1 MLAKMIDKIVSLK
14 ETKTFEIGGQTY
26 TDGHLTRIPPHVD
39 RPEAISVSGLDGVCK
54 LIRTEL
60 EKVGTTIMVQ
70 AKSYKSVEVMTT
82 YLPDFSRNILYR
94 AEADAPGIYT
104 GFRSREVA
112 LIELRSLFIPN
123 EGTAYLL
130 DLLGRM
136 TDEKSVRTN
145 DNGVTQTVEARQGVS
160 LNAMVDVKPR
170 VMLRPFRTF
179 LEVEQPESEF
189 LLRVDPEEGIG
200 FFEADGG
207 IWKLEAKKNI
217 ADYSKTTDAQRKEL
231 LEWVKIGVAAAEQL
245 YEGQG
250 RGEEKKKYVLE
261 FLASMGFTVDEE
273 AVNAAIE
280 AAVNQLNGGNLP
292 LE

>member
-1 MLAKMIDKIVSLK
+1 MLAQMIDKIVSLK

-94 AEADAPGIYT
+94 AEADAPGLHT
-104 GFRSREVA
+104 GFRGREVA
-112 LIELRSLFIPN
+112 L
-123 EGTAYLL
+123 L
-130 DLLGRM
+130 DLLSRM

-189 LLRVDPEEGIG
+189 LLRVDPDEGIG

-217 ADYSKTTDAQRKEL
+217 ADYFKAN
-231 LEWVKIGVAAAEQL
+231 
-245 YEGQG
+245 
-250 RGEEKKKYVLE
+250 
-261 FLASMGFTVDEE
+261 LADL
-273 AVNAAIE
+273 IE
-280 AAVNQLNGGNLP
+280 AGKVVVMQ
-292 LE
+292 